1 MPGEAAAGTWAGDA
15 ASSRATHGACSMLGA
30 STPARAAGT
39 CAEQSGLKAGNT
51 PLLSPSHSV
60 ETPSLTSGMAVLL
73 FSHPGSFLE
82 PHLMCPDPRIGWT
95 CPLSRSRG
103 ATRPTDT
110 PLLPP
115 SDRRVSSCEGL
126 QAQPRWAWG
135 SLPPTPRACRT
146 PGRQADLSLWGC
158 LGFGGPRA
166 AARGLPHHPALGA
179 GLLAPGSQG
188 LCAHGSRTWMPGA
201 SCGRRHGACAG
212 DSDEERTEC
221 AAWVSL
227 YLG

>member
-103 ATRPTDT
+103 PHVRRT
-110 PLLPP
+110 PL
-115 SDRRVSSCEGL
+115 S
-126 QAQPRWAWG
+126 
-135 SLPPTPRACRT
+135 SLPPTAECHPARVYRGSPAG
-146 PGRQADLSLWGC
+146 PGAVCLPHPEPAAPQADRLISLSGAAWALGGPEPLPGGC
-158 LGFGGPRA
+158 HTTQPWARVCRHQAPRGSVLTALGRGCPGPAVAGVTGHVRATVMRNGQNAQLGF
-166 AARGLPHHPALGA
+166 H
-179 GLLAPGSQG
+179 
-188 LCAHGSRTWMPGA
+188 CI
-201 SCGRRHGACAG
+201 
-212 DSDEERTEC
+212 
-221 AAWVSL
+221 
-227 YLG
+227 